1 MYDKN
6 KDEAGEWGEIF
17 DNRSGNGII
26 GAVVERRAE
35 IGVGALYSWYHE
47 SLYLSLSKPI
57 TRTGITCITPKP
69 QYILKHLQLLLSDQF
84 EIFFTLCF

>member
-1 MYDKN
+1 MLHDKI
-6 KDEAGEWGEIF
+6 DEAGEWGEIF

-69 QYILKHLQLLLSDQF
+69 Q
-84 EIFFTLCF
+84 